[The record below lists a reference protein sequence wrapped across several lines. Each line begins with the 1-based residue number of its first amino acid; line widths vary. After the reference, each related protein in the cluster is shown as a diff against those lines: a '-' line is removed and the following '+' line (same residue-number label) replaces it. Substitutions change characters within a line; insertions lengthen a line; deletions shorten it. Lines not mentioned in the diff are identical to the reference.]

1 MSRMIAGIYEIERP
15 LGSGG
20 VGTAYLGWHMR
31 LNKQI
36 VLKADRRTLA
46 TKPESLR
53 REVDMLKGLS
63 HTYIPQ
69 VYDFVEQDGVVY
81 TVMDYIDG
89 ESLDKPLKRGERFA
103 QPQVIRWACQL
114 LEALCYLH
122 SRTPYGILHG
132 DIKPANIMLRPN
144 GDICLID
151 FNIALALGEN
161 GAVKAGSSR
170 GYASPEQ
177 YGTDSLAASGA
188 DMTQT
193 ISDPERTETMSVGS
207 SGSSSKG
214 KLLDARS
221 DVYSLGATLYH
232 LLSGVRPAAEAG
244 EVVALG
250 KEICGSPVSNII
262 RKAMMKEPEERY
274 QTAEEMLDAFRQLY
288 QKDERTIRH
297 RRSIKAA
304 AAAFAM
310 LFAGSGICALIG
322 SRQMGQIQEALA
334 LSEYSAGALR
344 KGNVGEAVSLALQAI
359 PNEKDIFSGTMTAE
373 AQKALTDALGVYEL
387 SDGFHVLNTVTLPA
401 EPFCLSISPQGT
413 YFAAISAYKAEV
425 YETKTQ
431 RLVAELETRRSALAD
446 VIFEDETHILYAS
459 NKGIAKYDLETK
471 QTEWIGEAAT
481 ALALSED
488 GTSVAAIDKD
498 ADHAVIYRTKDG
510 SKKAEYFFEG
520 RHMQVAENDL
530 FADPENSVFELSE
543 DGSILAISFSDGSLS
558 LFDENGEL
566 PVFEAPE
573 YECFEG
579 GFCGS
584 QFAFTAYKRGECVFG
599 MADAENAVYQE
610 GYRSGNLLHLR
621 ADSRGIYLSD
631 GNVLIQLNLKT
642 GEEKELAY
650 TGDKEIT
657 GFAVGDSYCFVT
669 TEDGGFSIYN
679 AKAEQMSIWQDEEKW
694 DFAETA
700 GNYAVLANRN
710 GSSVRIMELQNHA
723 EAQLLQYDARY
734 GHDEARLSEDRK
746 TVMLFGIQ
754 GFQIY
759 DMDGRLLEED
769 SFPEPEKIY
778 DQQFEK
784 DTQGSRLKVIW
795 YDGIVRYY
803 SAADGSL
810 LSEEQGKIPE
820 KDLYE
825 EFFTDCYRIE
835 SSLHVPP
842 KVYALKSGKFVGML
856 EEEAYLTYVTQM
868 GKYLITEYVSAEGER
883 YGLLLNERLETLAY
897 LPDLCDISGE
907 MLIFDDKAGNLRQSR
922 LYSVQELIALGE
934 NKEVQRKEKRL
945 S

>member
-1 MSRMIAGIYEIERP
+1 MSRIIAGIYEIERP

-89 ESLDKPLKRGERFA
+89 ESLDKPLKRGERFV

-122 SRTPYGILHG
+122 SRPPYGILHG

-177 YGTDSLAASGA
+177 YGSDSFTMSGSEI
-188 DMTQT
+188 TQT
-193 ISDPERTETMSVGS
+193 MSDPEKTETMSAES

-221 DVYSLGATLYH
+221 DIYSLGATLYH
-232 LLSGVRPAAEAG
+232 LLSGVRPSAAPE
-244 EVVALG
+244 EVSALG
-250 KEICGSPVSNII
+250 KEICSGQVSDII
-262 RKAMMKEPEERY
+262 RKAMMKEPEKRY

-288 QKDERTIRH
+288 QKDERTIGH
-297 RRSIKAA
+297 RKRIRIAA
-304 AAAFAM
+304 AALGM
-310 LFAGSGICALIG
+310 LFVGSGICALIG

-334 LSEYSAGALR
+334 LAEYSAGALR
-344 KGNVGEAVSLALQAI
+344 KGNIGEATSFALQAI
-359 PNEKDIFSGTMTAE
+359 PEEDDIFSGPLTAE

-387 SDGFHVLNTVTLPA
+387 SDGFHALNTVMLSA

-413 YFAAISAYKAEV
+413 YFAAVSAYKTEV

-431 RLVAELETRRSALAD
+431 RLAAELETRRSALAD
-446 VIFEDETHILYAS
+446 VIFEDETHIIYAS
-459 NKGIAKYDLETK
+459 DKGIAKYDLESK
-471 QTEWIGEAAT
+471 QIEWTGDPAT
-481 ALALSED
+481 ALSLSED
-488 GTSVAAIDKD
+488 RTSVAAIDKD

-510 SKKAEYFFEG
+510 SKKAEYFFDG
-520 RHMQVAENDL
+520 RHMQTAENDL
-530 FADPENSVFELSE
+530 FADPENSVFELNG

-558 LFDENGEL
+558 LFDELGEL
-566 PVFEAPE
+566 PVFAASE
-573 YECFEG
+573 YEHFEG

-584 QFAFTAYKRGECVFG
+584 YFAVAAYKGGESVFG
-599 MADAENAVYQE
+599 MVDTENEVYQE
-610 GYRSGNLLHLR
+610 GHRSGNILHLE
-621 ADSRGIYLSD
+621 ADSRGVYLSD
-631 GNVLIQLNLKT
+631 GNVLVFLNPGN

-650 TGDKEIT
+650 TADKGIT
-657 GFAVGDSYCFVT
+657 GFSVGDSHCLVT
-669 TEDGGFSIYN
+669 TENGGFSFYN
-679 AKAEQMSIWQDEEKW
+679 AKAEQMSVHQEEENW
-694 DFAETA
+694 DFAKMA

-710 GSSVRIMELQNHA
+710 SSLVRIMELQDHK
-723 EAQLLQYDARY
+723 EAMLLKYDPGY
-734 GHDEARLSEDRK
+734 EHDEARISEDRK
-746 TVMLFGIQ
+746 TAMIFGIY

-759 DMDGRLLEED
+759 DMNGKLLEDEV
-769 SFPEPEKIY
+769 FPEPGKIY

-784 DTQGSRLKVIW
+784 DGEDSRLKVIW
-795 YDGIVRYY
+795 YDGVVRYY
-803 SAADGSL
+803 SAKDGRL

-825 EFFTDCYRIE
+825 EFFTDHYRIA
-835 SSLHVPP
+835 SSLHEPP
-842 KVYALKSGKFVGML
+842 KVYDRESGKFVGML

-868 GKYLITEYVSAEGER
+868 GEYLITEYVSAEGER
-883 YGLLLNERLETLAY
+883 YGLLLNKRLETLAY
-897 LPDLCDISGE
+897 LPNLCDVSGE
-907 MLIFDDKAGNLRQSR
+907 MLVVDDKSGNLRQSR
-922 LYSVQELIALGE
+922 LYSIQELIALGE
-934 NKEVQRKEKRL
+934 NKEIQRKEKGL
-945 S
+945 